1 MKTGITT
8 HVLDL
13 TKGKP
18 GASIKV
24 ELWKLTDSARSF
36 IAKGV
41 TNEDGRVDTILL
53 ENVDNGEYELVFFV
67 KEYFQRLEVENNF
80 LTTIPIRFYTVETQR
95 HYHIPLLL
103 SGWGYQTYRGS

>member
-13 TKGKP
+13 TQGKP
-18 GASIKV
+18 GAGIKV
-24 ELWKLTDSARSF
+24 ELWKISDSSRDFVAN
-36 IAKGV
+36 GV
-41 TNEDGRVDTILL
+41 TNEDGRVDTILV
-53 ENVDNGEYELVFFV
+53 EKVEDGEYELVFFV
-67 KEYFQRLEVENNF
+67 KAYFQRLEVENNF
-80 LTTIPIRFYTVETQR
+80 LTIIPIRFSTDKTQR

>member
-1 MKTGITT
+1 MKSGITT

-18 GASIKV
+18 GIGIKV
-24 ELWKLTDSARSF
+24 ELWRLLDSERLFLASG
-36 IAKGV
+36 I
-41 TNEDGRVDTILL
+41 TNQDGRVDTNLL
-53 ENVDNGEYELVFFV
+53 EKVETGEFELVFYI
-67 KEYFQRLEVENNF
+67 KEYYRNLDEQQPF
-80 LTTIPIRFYTVETQR
+80 LTTIPIRFHTDEIQP

>member
-13 TKGKP
+13 TQGKP
-18 GASIKV
+18 GAGIKV
-24 ELWKLTDSARSF
+24 ELWEITNSTRTF
-36 IAKGV
+36 IANGL
-41 TNEDGRVDTILL
+41 TNEDGRVETVLL
-53 ENVDNGEYELVFFV
+53 EKVEDGEYELVFLV
-67 KEYFQRLEVENNF
+67 KEYFQRAEGKNNF
-80 LTTIPIRFYTVETQR
+80 LTSIPIRFYTDKTQV

>member
-8 HVLDL
+8 HVLDVTL
-13 TKGKP
+13 GKP
-18 GASIKV
+18 GAEIKV
-24 ELWKLTDSARSF
+24 ELWKITDTTRTF
-36 IAKGV
+36 IANGI
-41 TNEDGRVDTILL
+41 TNDDGRIDTVLLEKVEDG
-53 ENVDNGEYELVFFV
+53 EFELVFFV

-80 LTTIPIRFYTVETQR
+80 LTTIPIRFNTDKAQS

>member
-13 TKGKP
+13 TEGKP
-18 GASIKV
+18 GAKMKV
-24 ELWKLTDSARSF
+24 ELWKITESARTF
-36 IAKGV
+36 IANGV
-41 TNEDGRVDTILL
+41 TNDDGRVDSILL
-53 ENVDNGEYELVFFV
+53 EKVEDGEYELVFFV
-67 KEYFQRLEVENNF
+67 KEYFQKLEVENTF
-80 LTTIPIRFYTVETQR
+80 FTKIPIRFHTDKTQS